1 MAQACEGAGQV
12 SAPAPAS
19 EPEADTHRH
28 LAAKMFLGTWC
39 GLIEERSIW
48 KLPFSFPLYPHNHY
62 TALYN
67 PFKPIKL

>member
-28 LAAKMFLGTWC
+28 LAAKMFLRDMAWVHRGKVNM
-39 GLIEERSIW
+39 EASIF
-48 KLPFSFPLYPHNHY
+48 FSFIP
-62 TALYN
+62 T
-67 PFKPIKL
+67 